1 MNAMN
6 ILITLCGRGGSKG
19 IPGKN
24 IRPLNGLP
32 LIGYSINAAKKFS
45 AVFPAD
51 IALSTDSEEIKTA
64 ARSFGVVT
72 EYTRPTALATDGA
85 GKVETIADLLMFEER
100 HRAKKYDVV
109 LDLDLS
115 SPLRTQEDLLAA
127 FDILRKD
134 PKAVNLFSVNPANR
148 NPYFNMVEKNAEG
161 YYSLVKRGEFVTR
174 QSAPPVYD
182 LNASFYFYRREFFD
196 RQVRSVFTERSLVY
210 VMPHVCF
217 DLDHALDFD
226 IMEFLLANNKLGF
239 SL

>member
-1 MNAMN
+1 MN

-45 AVFPAD
+45 AEFPAE
-51 IALSTDSEEIKTA
+51 IALSTDSDEIKVA
-64 ARSFGVVT
+64 ARSFGVET
-72 EYTRPTALATDGA
+72 EYTRPPALATDGA
-85 GKVETIADLLMFEER
+85 GKVETIADLLEFEER
-100 HRAKKYDVV
+100 RRGKRYDVV

-115 SPLRTQEDLLAA
+115 SPLRTHEDLAEAYRL
-127 FDILRKD
+127 LRQD
-134 PKAVNLFSVNPANR
+134 PNALNIFSVNPANR
-148 NPYFNMVEKNAEG
+148 NPYFNMVERNAEG
-161 YYSLVKRGEFVTR
+161 YYSLVKKGEFVTR

-196 RQVRSVFTERSLVY
+196 RQLRSVFTERSLVY

-239 SL
+239 TP